1 MRKLLL
7 FALTLSIGLSVNAQE
22 KKKAPVIP
30 SKLAKQSVLIKK
42 ITHNDEQAAASNQF
56 VPLKPKS
63 PLSLNVTR
71 LGYSEYDLQT
81 NSSVQNRLVKHP
93 DGTFSAA
100 WTMSLESPPSGS
112 FADRGTGYAYFD
124 GTSWTPY
131 PTARIENVRTG
142 WPSMTV
148 ANGKEVVIAHN
159 NSGLTMS
166 TRTKGTGS
174 WTTAAIPFSSTHT
187 LSWPRAMGAGLNS
200 QTIHLIATDFAGSTA
215 NGMLYSRSTDGGATW
230 DIQDSVLP
238 GMNPVTEM
246 LPTGGDDYVID
257 VKGDTLGIVT
267 GDMTTDV
274 VLIKSFDGGTTWS
287 KQTVWK
293 HQIPLWNTSIVGGA
307 GTSDA
312 NGDGAPD
319 TLTTT
324 DGNYALVID
333 RNGVFHVFMSVIK
346 ILRDSTAQANYFSS
360 FYMTDGVVY
369 WNSTQPTIVPGIS
382 YYADTVLNKV
392 GYVVDINGNGIL
404 DYNYA
409 ASGTKP
415 FGDYGFMSVSSMANA
430 AIDANNNIYCT
441 YSSVVEGTTD
451 TGDTLGKGFRNIY
464 AIRSTDGG
472 TTWSDPKNI
481 TKDDWAE
488 CTYGSMARTVDN
500 HLYMEYQSSSQP
512 GIFLTDITA
521 ANPHQEQL
529 NNINFVTVKND
540 LSDAGINEASKTNI
554 SVSQN
559 YPNPF
564 NGSTN
569 IKVNLDKASTVSISV
584 VNLIGQE
591 VYRADKGTLSAGN
604 HIFTI
609 EGSDFTS
616 GIYFY
621 TVKAGTRSVT
631 NKMIVE

>member
-1 MRKLLL
+1 
-7 FALTLSIGLSVNAQE
+7 
-22 KKKAPVIP
+22 
-30 SKLAKQSVLIKK
+30 
-42 ITHNDEQAAASNQF
+42 
-56 VPLKPKS
+56 
-63 PLSLNVTR
+63 
-71 LGYSEYDLQT
+71 
-81 NSSVQNRLVKHP
+81 
-93 DGTFSAA
+93 
-100 WTMSLESPPSGS
+100 
-112 FADRGTGYAYFD
+112 
-124 GTSWTPY
+124 
-131 PTARIENVRTG
+131 
-142 WPSMTV
+142 
-148 ANGKEVVIAHN
+148 
-159 NSGLTMS
+159 
-166 TRTKGTGS
+166 
-174 WTTAAIPFSSTHT
+174 
-187 LSWPRAMGAGLNS
+187 
-200 QTIHLIATDFAGSTA
+200 
-215 NGMLYSRSTDGGATW
+215 
-230 DIQDSVLP
+230 
-238 GMNPVTEM
+238 
-246 LPTGGDDYVID
+246 
-257 VKGDTLGIVT
+257 
-267 GDMTTDV
+267 
-274 VLIKSFDGGTTWS
+274 
-287 KQTVWK
+287 
-293 HQIPLWNTSIVGGA
+293 
-307 GTSDA
+307 
-312 NGDGAPD
+312 
-319 TLTTT
+319 
-324 DGNYALVID
+324 
-333 RNGVFHVFMSVIK
+333 MSVIK